1 MGLSAS
7 QARLMMMT
15 SRLSD
20 LELKA
25 QQISNAKVRLAD
37 QSEDASRAYSEALDK
52 QVLTVKSFSADGN
65 YSYIQAN
72 LTNLISAGSSTLGIA
87 GDTKLRMIQDN
98 SGKSYITDT
107 IYDRYNAASGTG
119 DTKKANFISSCTGT
133 AVSALNTTTE
143 AYKYYAALFVK
154 LNANQYI
161 FVDTTQST
169 TAAPSG
175 ISTLSQT
182 NATSPEWLQA
192 QIEAGNIA
200 LYEYSSEGNDG
211 SGGYEQV
218 SWSSG
223 DSSLVEKTD
232 NSETAKAEAE
242 YETATAKIKSKE
254 QRLDLEL
261 KQIDTEHTAVQTE
274 MESVKKVMD
283 KNIER
288 TFKIFDA

>member
-72 LTNLISAGSSTLGIA
+72 LNNLYSSSSAGIA
-87 GDTKLRMIQDN
+87 GDSTLRYIKN
-98 SGKSYITDT
+98 SAGKIYIPDDIITAAHGSVAANGT
-107 IYDRYNAASGTG
+107 ITGATLAALL
-119 DTKKANFISSCTGT
+119 T
-133 AVSALNTTTE
+133 AKGVNPANTTAP
-143 AYKYYAALFVK
+143 AYKYYQSLVTAMTTS
-154 LNANQYI
+154 NAI
-161 FVDTTQST
+161 AT
-169 TAAPSG
+169 
-175 ISTLSQT
+175 STLGA

-192 QIEAGNIA
+192 QIGAGNIA

-232 NSETAKAEAE
+232 NSDTAKAEAE
-242 YETATAKIKSKE
+242 YETTTAKIKSKE

-274 MESVKKVMD
+274 MDSVKKVMD

>member
-72 LTNLISAGSSTLGIA
+72 LNNLYSSSTASGIA
-87 GDTKLRMIQDN
+87 GDSTLRYIKN
-98 SGKSYITDT
+98 SAGRIYIPNDIITAAGGTVAANGT
-107 IYDRYNAASGTG
+107 ITGATLAALL
-119 DTKKANFISSCTGT
+119 T
-133 AVSALNTTTE
+133 AKGVSATNTTAP
-143 AYKYYAALFVK
+143 AYKYYQSLVTAMTSG
-154 LNANQYI
+154 NAI
-161 FVDTTQST
+161 AT
-169 TAAPSG
+169 
-175 ISTLSQT
+175 STLGA

-232 NSETAKAEAE
+232 NSDTAKAEAE
-242 YETATAKIKSKE
+242 YETTTAKIKSKE